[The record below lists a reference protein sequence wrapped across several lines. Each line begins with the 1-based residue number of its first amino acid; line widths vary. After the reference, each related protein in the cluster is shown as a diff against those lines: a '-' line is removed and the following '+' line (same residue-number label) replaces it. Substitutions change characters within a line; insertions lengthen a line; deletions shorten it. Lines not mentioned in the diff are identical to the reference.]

1 MQPERKSRLLLPLFL
16 LTAFAFIHLAFA
28 QASLSAQQKPQE
40 EVTVTAVEVPVR
52 VLKGDETVKGL
63 NKEDFEIY
71 ENGVLQEITA
81 FEFHSR
87 KISAPKDASQE
98 IVTEPG
104 RRVFILIFNIFDYT
118 PSVEEA
124 IDHFFQKIFS
134 PGDTLVI
141 FTENRLLNIERGK
154 NLSEIVSKLK
164 ETLKKYK
171 VISTAATYKAYTEL
185 RYEAD
190 RLLAAMR
197 GEMSGGSKNIAV
209 SRFFENYLTTWLNYK
224 KQYLTPDVELYRNAI
239 GRITQLEGEKW
250 AICFQQRDMFPK
262 LKNESRLDKEIQ
274 VILDDPEEGL
284 SARTIQSRMWE
295 LQRSFDMTQNFPV
308 EALKNL
314 FQQANITFHL
324 ILLKSLRLLQS
335 QDFEMGEV
343 AQDYE
348 NCFKKICSATGGTT
362 TFSNNVSEALKE
374 AAEVEDQYYLLVY
387 SPKESES
394 TQERKI
400 EVKVK
405 RPGVDLVYLKHFPGK
420 GKPSIMISGFES
432 QGKTIKFS
440 LANYKM
446 ARINGKTSGIAEVKI
461 TLFDESSNK
470 VFGEEKTL
478 NLVKQEI
485 HISLN
490 FSQLREGS
498 YFIIIQALDKIEN
511 KVAVFSGMIDFK

>member
-1 MQPERKSRLLLPLFL
+1 MPHFFL
-16 LTAFAFIHLAFA
+16 LAAFFFIHLASPSDF
-28 QASLSAQQKPQE
+28 LPGQQKPQE

-52 VLKGDETVKGL
+52 VLKGGKALKGL

-71 ENGVLQEITA
+71 ENGVLKEITA

-87 KISAPKDASQE
+87 KISALKDASQE
-98 IVTEPG
+98 IVTAPEK
-104 RRVFILIFNIFDYT
+104 RLFILIFNIFDYT

-124 IDHFFQKIFS
+124 INHFFQNIFS

-154 NLSEIVSKLK
+154 NLSEMVSKLK

-171 VISTAATYKAYTEL
+171 IISTAATYKAFTEL

-190 RLLAAMR
+190 RLLAALR
-197 GEMSGGSKNIAV
+197 GEISGGSKNIAV

-239 GRITQLEGEKW
+239 ERISQIEGEKW

-262 LKNESRLDKEIQ
+262 LKNESRLEKEIQ
-274 VILDDPEEGL
+274 VIIDDPEEGF

-295 LQRSFDMTQNFPV
+295 LQRSFDMTENFPV

-348 NCFKKICSATGGTT
+348 NYFKKICSATGGST

-374 AAEVEDQYYLLVY
+374 AAEIEDQYYLLVY
-387 SPKESES
+387 SPKENES
-394 TQERKI
+394 PQERKI

-405 RPGVDLVYLKHFPGK
+405 RPDVDLVYLKHFPGK
-420 GKPSIMISGFES
+420 ENPSITISGFES
-432 QGKTIKFS
+432 QGKAIKFS

-470 VFGEEKTL
+470 VFDEGKTL
-478 NLVKQEI
+478 DLVKQEI

-490 FSQLREGS
+490 FSQLKEGS
-498 YFIIIQALDKIEN
+498 HFIVIQAVDKIEN
-511 KVAVFSGMIDFK
+511 KVAVFSGMVDFK